1 MTDPKRCLSKETVLN
16 LLKMNP
22 NDPRMRAFCS
32 RHIILDSN
40 IPDSSNNSNSSDN
53 SNNSNNSDLNNDS
66 NNSDSESEPE
76 DGYESDFNEEWKWEW
91 ITEEDSDNEE
101 SDHLIW

>member
-1 MTDPKRCLSKETVLN
+1 MISFKNTTLTLMTESNRCLSKKKVLN

-32 RHIILDSN
+32 RHVII
-40 IPDSSNNSNSSDN
+40 
-53 SNNSNNSDLNNDS
+53 
-66 NNSDSESEPE
+66 DSEEDSEWLPEDSEWLPE

-91 ITEEDSDNEE
+91 ITEDSDEDTYRE
-101 SDHLIW
+101 YDPKWF